1 MRSTLIKVLC
11 VGTLAAMPAAALIH
25 AAATPAPSA
34 IVDAA
39 QQGNRDALRA
49 ALKDGGDVNAAQGDG
64 MTPLHWAAQR
74 NDVEM
79 ADLLLYA
86 GANVKATTRIGGY
99 TPLLVAAK
107 AGNAKVIDTLLM
119 HGADPDRTTANG
131 TTPLMFAAAA
141 GNVDAVRSLAYYS
154 TNINARESVK
164 GETALDFA
172 AYAGRADVIRV
183 LTAAGADPNVTT
195 NERDLAPF
203 AKEEQEQQAAFR
215 GGGNGGAGAANAG
228 GRGGRAGAPGA
239 PAAPQIPGVTRQYNY
254 TELVGYWGGLSP
266 LHIASRQGQMESA
279 KALIEAG
286 ADVNLRSAGDR
297 ITPMVIATINGN
309 FDLAKYMLDHGADPN
324 AAEANGVTPLYAALN
339 VQWAAKALYPQPRAY
354 EQQQLS
360 YLEYMKALLDAG
372 ADPNARLTRKVW
384 YSQYDFDQSGVDE
397 AGSTAFWRA
406 AYASDVEA
414 MKLLIS
420 YGADPN
426 ITTMRTPGRVRTGD
440 ATREITDV
448 APTPPVP
455 VGGPGVA
462 PLLAASG
469 VGYGE
474 GLAANHHRY
483 APGGMLVAVKYLVE
497 ELHVDVNVRD
507 HEGNTAIHN
516 AAARGDNEMITY
528 LVSKGAD
535 PKAVNREGKTT
546 VDMANGPVQRISP
559 FPDTIKLLEG
569 MGAKNNHKCVSC

>member
-1 MRSTLIKVLC
+1 MRRTFTKATCSLGLLA
-11 VGTLAAMPAAALIH
+11 GLAALPALIH
-25 AAATPAPSA
+25 AAGAATPTA
-34 IVDAA
+34 IVEAA
-39 QQGNRDALRA
+39 QSGNRDALRA

-64 MTPLHWAAQR
+64 MTPLHWAAVR

-79 ADLLLYA
+79 ADLLMYA
-86 GANVKATTRIGGY
+86 GANIKATTRIGGY

-107 AGNAKVIDTLLM
+107 TGNAKVIETLIK
-119 HGADPDRTTANG
+119 HGADPDRTTTNG
-131 TTPLMFAAAA
+131 TTALMLAAAA
-141 GNVDAVRSLAYYS
+141 GDAEAVRILTYYS
-154 TNINARESVK
+154 TNVNARESVK

-172 AYAGRADVIRV
+172 AASGRTEAIRI
-183 LTAAGADPNVTT
+183 LTAAGADPRLAT
-195 NERDLAPF
+195 NEVNLAAF
-203 AKEEQEQQAAFR
+203 AKEEQEQLLAQR
-215 GGGNGGAGAANAG
+215 GGGNN
-228 GRGGRAGAPGA
+228 GGRAGAAPAAGRGGA
-239 PAAPQIPGVTRQYNY
+239 PAVPQIPGVSRQYNY
-254 TELVGYWGGLSP
+254 TELVAYWGGLSP
-266 LHIASRQGQMESA
+266 LHIAARQGHIESA
-279 KALIEAG
+279 KALLEAG
-286 ADVNLRSAGDR
+286 ADVNQRSLGDR
-297 ITPMVIATINGN
+297 ITPLVIATINGH
-309 FDLAKYMLDHGADPN
+309 FDLAKMLLDQGADPN
-324 AAEANGVTPLYAALN
+324 VPESNGVAPLYAALN

-360 YLEYMKALLDAG
+360 YLEYMKVLLDKG
-372 ADPNARLTRKVW
+372 ADPNARLMRKVW

-397 AGSTAFWRA
+397 AGSTPFWRA
-406 AYASDVEA
+406 AYGADVEA
-414 MKLLIS
+414 MKLLIA

-426 ITTMRTPGRVRTGD
+426 IASMRTPGRVRTGD
-440 ATREITDV
+440 STREITDV
-448 APTPPVP
+448 APKPPVP

-483 APGGMLVAVKYLVE
+483 APGGMLPAVKYLVE

-516 AAARGDNEMITY
+516 AAARGDNEMIKY

-546 VDMANGPVQRISP
+546 VDEANGPVQRISP
-559 FPDTIKLLEG
+559 FPDTIKLLED

>member
-1 MRSTLIKVLC
+1 MRRTFTKATCSLGLLA
-11 VGTLAAMPAAALIH
+11 GLAALPALIH
-25 AAATPAPSA
+25 AAGAATPTA
-34 IVDAA
+34 IVEAA
-39 QQGNRDALRA
+39 QSGNRDALRA

-64 MTPLHWAAQR
+64 MTPLHWAAVR

-79 ADLLLYA
+79 ADLLMYA
-86 GANVKATTRIGGY
+86 GANIKATTRIGGY

-107 AGNAKVIDTLLM
+107 TGNAKVIETLIK
-119 HGADPDRTTANG
+119 HGADPDRTTTNG
-131 TTPLMFAAAA
+131 TTALMLAAAA
-141 GNVDAVRSLAYYS
+141 GDAEAVRILTYYS
-154 TNINARESVK
+154 TNVNARESVK

-172 AYAGRADVIRV
+172 AASGRTEAIRI
-183 LTAAGADPNVTT
+183 LTAAGADPRLAT
-195 NERDLAPF
+195 NEVNLAAF
-203 AKEEQEQQAAFR
+203 AKEEQEQLLAQR
-215 GGGNGGAGAANAG
+215 GGGNN
-228 GRGGRAGAPGA
+228 GGRAGAAPAAGRGGA
-239 PAAPQIPGVTRQYNY
+239 PAVPQIPGVSRQYNY
-254 TELVGYWGGLSP
+254 TELVAYWGGLSP
-266 LHIASRQGQMESA
+266 LHIAARQGHIESA
-279 KALIEAG
+279 KALLEAG
-286 ADVNLRSAGDR
+286 ADVNQRSLGDR
-297 ITPMVIATINGN
+297 ITPLVIATINGH
-309 FDLAKYMLDHGADPN
+309 FDLAKMLLDQGADPN
-324 AAEANGVTPLYAALN
+324 VPESNGVAPLYAALN

-360 YLEYMKALLDAG
+360 YLEYMKVLLDKG
-372 ADPNARLTRKVW
+372 ADPNARLMRKVW

-397 AGSTAFWRA
+397 AGSTPFWRA
-406 AYASDVEA
+406 AYGADVEA
-414 MKLLIS
+414 MKLLIA

-426 ITTMRTPGRVRTGD
+426 ITSMRTPGRVRTGD
-440 ATREITDV
+440 STREITDV

-483 APGGMLVAVKYLVE
+483 APGGMLPAVKYLVE

-516 AAARGDNEMITY
+516 AAARGDNEMIKY

-546 VDMANGPVQRISP
+546 VDEANGPVQRISP
-559 FPDTIKLLEG
+559 FPDTIKLLED